1 MFLKITKKAEKD
13 KNSLIIMDNEIRGIL
28 PDRIL
33 LTYFPLPFAGEIDGE
48 QGKEL
53 LSLIEKNARQQL
65 GKYVSAQEHS
75 SVQCRQFLARK
86 KYSAELID
94 TLLKEFQTKKYID
107 DQRYVQILIAS
118 LVERK
123 KSKRAIILK
132 LKETH
137 LPTELWEGKLKEIYN
152 SEEEKENLKE
162 QFDKLLFR
170 YRDLPLNKQKEKVF
184 ASLYRKGFNL
194 DDIHTV
200 WQENTGK

>member
-1 MFLKITKKAEKD
+1 MFLKITKKAEHD

>member
-65 GKYVSAQEHS
+65 WKYVSAQEHS

>member
-107 DQRYVQILIAS
+107 DQRFVQILIAS

-170 YRDLPLNKQKEKVF
+170 YRNLPLNKQKEKVF

>member
-1 MFLKITKKAEKD
+1 MFLKITKKAEHD

-107 DQRYVQILIAS
+107 DQRFVQILIAS

-200 WQENTGK
+200 VQENTGK

>member
-65 GKYVSAQEHS
+65 WKYVSAQEHS

-200 WQENTGK
+200 WQENTGN

>member
-1 MFLKITKKAEKD
+1 MFLKITKKAEHD

-65 GKYVSAQEHS
+65 WKYVSAQEHS

>member
-65 GKYVSAQEHS
+65 WKYVSAQEHS

-170 YRDLPLNKQKEKVF
+170 YRNLPLNKQKEKVF

>member
-1 MFLKITKKAEKD
+1 
-13 KNSLIIMDNEIRGIL
+13 MDNEIRGIL

-162 QFDKLLFR
+162 QLDKLLFR
-170 YRDLPLNKQKEKVF
+170 YRNLPLNKQKEKVF
-184 ASLYRKGFNL
+184 ASLYRKGFKL

>member
-1 MFLKITKKAEKD
+1 
-13 KNSLIIMDNEIRGIL
+13 MDNEIRGIL

-65 GKYVSAQEHS
+65 WKYVSAQEHS

-123 KSKRAIILK
+123 KKQTGNYP
-132 LKETH
+132 ET
-137 LPTELWEGKLKEIYN
+137 ERN
-152 SEEEKENLKE
+152 SSTN
-162 QFDKLLFR
+162 
-170 YRDLPLNKQKEKVF
+170 
-184 ASLYRKGFNL
+184 
-194 DDIHTV
+194 
-200 WQENTGK
+200 

>member
-162 QFDKLLFR
+162 QLDKLLFR
-170 YRDLPLNKQKEKVF
+170 YRNLPLNKQKEKVF